1 MASIDFTTVEQYEEA
16 REQIEALLLENHR
29 TMKRAEHLTSELEQ
43 KAGDLKEWQDAL
55 DKEQD
60 HFSIEKERFEADQ
73 HKVLE
78 LQMVIQRAV
87 ERVNAANQDPI
98 EVINEALLLLELDE
112 SPEEIAKL
120 LREKREALDVKW

>member
-1 MASIDFTTVEQYEEA
+1 MTSIDFTTVEQYEEA

-29 TMKRAEHLTSELEQ
+29 TMKRAERLTNELEQ

-60 HFSIEKERFEADQ
+60 HFAIEKGRFEADQ
-73 HKVLE
+73 QKVLE
-78 LQMVIQRAV
+78 MQSRIAFAC
-87 ERVNAANQDPI
+87 ERVNAANRDPI

-120 LREKREALDVKW
+120 LREKREVLDVKW